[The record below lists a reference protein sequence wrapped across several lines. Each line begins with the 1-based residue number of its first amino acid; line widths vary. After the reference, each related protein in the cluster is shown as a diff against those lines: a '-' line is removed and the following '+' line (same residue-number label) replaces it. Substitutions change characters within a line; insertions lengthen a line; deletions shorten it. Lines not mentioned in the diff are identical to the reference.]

1 MYNVYAV
8 LVLVCTLLLTILIT
22 VLLTMYCSSRPQQN
36 TWNYRSVKFVNK
48 PVKTRTNH
56 LTRGR
61 RIVRRPRVLDSSTS
75 SGNEPSTS
83 RRPNQ
88 DPEPNAQNSRPTSGS
103 PTPPPAYH
111 SWRRSDMND
120 SHHSRSEDE
129 SPPPPYAL
137 LRRSSASSRSSAQ
150 TIPMGEESE
159 ERQMLFRADSDSE

>member
-1 MYNVYAV
+1 MV
-8 LVLVCTLLLTILIT
+8 
-22 VLLTMYCSSRPQQN
+22 SWR
-36 TWNYRSVKFVNK
+36 
-48 PVKTRTNH
+48 
-56 LTRGR
+56 R

-88 DPEPNAQNSRPTSGS
+88 DPEPHAQHSRPTSGS

-111 SWRRSDMND
+111 SWRRSDLNY

-150 TIPMGEESE
+150 TIQMGAESE
-159 ERQMLFRADSDSE
+159 E